1 MTAIDL
7 ITPGTTQHVFSVHYP
22 TVEADGRILCRACG
36 EPGFCRTFRRQAVA
50 QLGTADRILAH
61 IQVLYVRA
69 MSHPGLRRAVPG
81 EVHETF
87 FGWISGAAEAQR
99 RLDAARE
106 RAAVAVS
113 TGAQR
118 AVQSVT
124 RWYQNHVLSAL
135 TPRGLHRADRPPMGQ
150 PAEGRR

>member
-1 MTAIDL
+1 MSTNLPAHINEHRPDRDWNCYWCGLPPEPWPCKKLRATARAYFLANPWDAVPFFGFFFRRALRDPVFRDMAIDL
-7 ITPGTTQHVFSVHYP
+7 
-22 TVEADGRILCRACG
+22 
-36 EPGFCRTFRRQAVA
+36 
-50 QLGTADRILAH
+50 
-61 IQVLYVRA
+61 VRA
-69 MSHPGLRRAVPG
+69 RFVD
-81 EVHETF
+81 
-87 FGWISGAAEAQR
+87 WIDPAFEAQR
-99 RLDAARE
+99 KLDVARE